1 MGFAF
6 WNLLQKS
13 NTRPIFFVVVGFF
26 KWFLL
31 HLAFALHFL
40 CQARIFFCFP
50 YASFCR
56 RLPHSVCMYIF
67 LEGLHDLIELSHP
80 RGREFRVSHLSINKG
95 ENEVTQQLHS
105 PCSSCAGCIG
115 DGVRETAGLSRLNL
129 LLKKNIINY
138 IILS

>member
-1 MGFAF
+1 
-6 WNLLQKS
+6 
-13 NTRPIFFVVVGFF
+13 
-26 KWFLL
+26 
-31 HLAFALHFL
+31 
-40 CQARIFFCFP
+40 
-50 YASFCR
+50 
-56 RLPHSVCMYIF
+56 MYIF

-115 DGVRETAGLSRLNL
+115 DGVRGTAGLSRLNL